1 MGSKRACAASL
12 VLGAALFVGT
22 ATVASDA
29 GAAAAP
35 SAAGNVLNPLTLSA
49 QNHPPGAPSP
59 AVAPQSVVRGPIAVG
74 SELAELIPI
83 SGNTEGHFGWPVAL
97 SGNTAVIGAW
107 GQTAE
112 GNANQGVVY
121 VYAKSGSSWVEQSE
135 FTSSDGAAQDE
146 FGLSVAISGSTIVV
160 GAPNHLVGEDTS
172 AGAAY
177 VFTKSGSSW
186 VQSAELEASAPET
199 NADFGTAVSISGSTI
214 AVTAPQLDFYGDG
227 GTGAVYVFTKSGTK
241 WDQKPVLTSQE
252 PDDFYG
258 ASVSLSGSTLAV
270 GAEQRTEAGEPDQG
284 AVDIYALASN
294 VWSLQAS
301 VTSGTG
307 TGYLGSSVATTGSTV
322 IAGATGQSEGEGA
335 VYVYAKSGSHWSQQA
350 ELADPGGAGSDT
362 FGVSVSLSGST
373 ALIGASGTTINGND
387 AQGEAYLFTKSGTTW
402 SEKAPLSAPAG
413 EGAAFDGFGTSVS
426 ISSSTALVGSPF
438 HTVGS
443 DSAWGA
449 VYVFDA

>member
-1 MGSKRACAASL
+1 
-12 VLGAALFVGT
+12 
-22 ATVASDA
+22 
-29 GAAAAP
+29 
-35 SAAGNVLNPLTLSA
+35 
-49 QNHPPGAPSP
+49 
-59 AVAPQSVVRGPIAVG
+59 
-74 SELAELIPI
+74 
-83 SGNTEGHFGWPVAL
+83 
-97 SGNTAVIGAW
+97 
-107 GQTAE
+107 
-112 GNANQGVVY
+112 
-121 VYAKSGSSWVEQSE
+121 
-135 FTSSDGAAQDE
+135 
-146 FGLSVAISGSTIVV
+146 VV